1 MLKVAES
8 GVKAGVLRAND
19 PFVADAMSQAKGRIA
34 ADKASLP
41 ALDREARAGKDG
53 RSALAM
59 ADAYLSYDDA
69 AKAEEMYKMA
79 LEKGNVDKDR
89 ALTRLGIAQVDQD
102 KFEEAK
108 ASFAQ
113 VGGARASLARL
124 WSAFATTQAR
134 P

>member
-1 MLKVAES
+1 MLKVTEMGVKS
-8 GVKAGVLRAND
+8 GVLKAND
-19 PFVADAMSQAKGRIA
+19 AFVADALSQAKGRIA

-41 ALDREARAGKDG
+41 GLDREARAGKDG
-53 RSALAM
+53 KSALAM
-59 ADAYLSYDDA
+59 ADAYLSYDEP

-79 LEKGNVDKDR
+79 LEKGAVDKDR
-89 ALTRLGIAQVDQD
+89 ALTRLGIAQLDQD

-113 VGGARASLARL
+113 VGGARAPLARL
-124 WSAFATTQAR
+124 WSAFATTQGR